1 MQPGSYSIA
10 DDDCEDDGDFER
22 FGQALFVL
30 APVPSD
36 EAGLDESHRTV
47 T

>member
-1 MQPGSYSIA
+1 MQPGSYLIA
-10 DDDCEDDGDFER
+10 DDDCEDDSDFGR

-36 EAGLDESHRTV
+36 EADLE
-47 T
+47 